1 MKQIELT
8 APELKLLKLICKQLT
23 SKEIAAQLGLS
34 HRTIEER
41 RLKLQKKLKVKNA
54 VGIALY
60 AVRNGIIKLT
70 P

>member
-1 MKQIELT
+1 VKQTELT
-8 APELKLLKLICKQLT
+8 AKELRLLKLICKQLT
-23 SKEIAAQLGLS
+23 SREIAAQLGLS

-60 AVRNGIIKLT
+60 AVRSGIIKIT
-70 P
+70 